1 MCTPRIDNTMI
12 VDPQTFDVSP
22 GPNLPK
28 KAIGCKAISFRSPA
42 HGDRYV
48 VAIMTR
54 DDFHILDTVTNSW
67 ETSKFYIPTYPTS
80 WPL

>member
-1 MCTPRIDNTMI
+1 MI

-67 ETSKFYIPTYPTS
+67 ETSKFYIPTYLTF
-80 WPL
+80 